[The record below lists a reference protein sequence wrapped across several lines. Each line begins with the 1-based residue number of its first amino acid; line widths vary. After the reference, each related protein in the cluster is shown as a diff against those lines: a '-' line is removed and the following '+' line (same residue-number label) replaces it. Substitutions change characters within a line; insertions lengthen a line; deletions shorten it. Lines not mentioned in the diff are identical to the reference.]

1 MLTREVERQNVPY
14 LEGGRQVRCDAYGIG
29 LARLR
34 DLRGGGHTRR
44 HNADQRTWMAAT
56 EWAGGVA
63 ERELDSLLVSGLGA
77 AEAQR
82 WRDDGR
88 QSATLAARARAA
100 TGDTPIERRQRSE
113 ARARRALD
121 EARAG
126 LVFDLR
132 LSCRGTT
139 ALYEVKTVQYS
150 TSSSGSWYRTR
161 QLRAVDQR
169 ALRVLPE
176 RFRDARRVDDLL
188 FPLHPQGPV
197 LHRLHA
203 LGGVEPLVVG
213 AFAERNQ
220 RAHRLVSEL
229 AEAAGPRV
237 QRESAVDAQSAK
249 GLAVWHLKRVL
260 CCSAW
265 SGLAQLQRERAH
277 RFVLAS
283 THAPGAV
290 RPGTT
295 HLGISTAASRP
306 AAPPAPPPARARR
319 RSASAARRGTCHG
332 PLRRRRAEM
341 RSQRSYCSCPH
352 TPAADAK
359 SVQSQCGC
367 LRCGATAA

>member
-1 MLTREVERQNVPY
+1 MWYTP
-14 LEGGRQVRCDAYGIG
+14 
-29 LARLR
+29 
-34 DLRGGGHTRR
+34 
-44 HNADQRTWMAAT
+44 AAAPLP
-56 EWAGGVA
+56 AGAG
-63 ERELDSLLVSGLGA
+63 E
-77 AEAQR
+77 
-82 WRDDGR
+82 
-88 QSATLAARARAA
+88 
-100 TGDTPIERRQRSE
+100 E
-113 ARARRALD
+113 ARGQAHARRALD

-132 LSCRGTT
+132 LSCRGAT
-139 ALYEVKTVQYS
+139 ALFEVKAVQYS

-249 GLAVWHLKRVL
+249 GLAVWHLKRGGKHLLYDIQQGHLAVL
-260 CCSAW
+260 M
-265 SGLAQLQRERAH
+265 
-277 RFVLAS
+277 
-283 THAPGAV
+283 
-290 RPGTT
+290 TT
-295 HLGISTAASRP
+295 HE
-306 AAPPAPPPARARR
+306 ARR
-319 RSASAARRGTCHG
+319 LATQNTASGN
-332 PLRRRRAEM
+332 
-341 RSQRSYCSCPH
+341 
-352 TPAADAK
+352 D
-359 SVQSQCGC
+359 
-367 LRCGATAA
+367 LRCKAIHDT

>member
-1 MLTREVERQNVPY
+1 MCR
-14 LEGGRQVRCDAYGIG
+14 
-29 LARLR
+29 
-34 DLRGGGHTRR
+34 
-44 HNADQRTWMAAT
+44 
-56 EWAGGVA
+56 
-63 ERELDSLLVSGLGA
+63 LGA

-139 ALYEVKTVQYS
+139 TLYEVKTVQYS
-150 TSSSGSWYRTR
+150 TSSSGSWYRAR
-161 QLRAVDQR
+161 QMRAVDQR

-229 AEAAGPRV
+229 ADAAGPRV

-277 RFVLAS
+277 RFILAG
-283 THAPGAV
+283 THVPGTV

-295 HLGISTAASRP
+295 YAGAFQQANSLLAQAAAVNHLT
-306 AAPPAPPPARARR
+306 ARA
-319 RSASAARRGTCHG
+319 SFVPRRGGH
-332 PLRRRRAEM
+332 
-341 RSQRSYCSCPH
+341 
-352 TPAADAK
+352 
-359 SVQSQCGC
+359 
-367 LRCGATAA
+367 